1 MLWRPVS
8 TMQSE
13 LKALFSLWKKKKCKV
28 SVDDSD
34 SSYRFLL
41 LFFNLFSLQ
50 ECKSPNEIRINNS
63 KLVSFEWKVGMSGG
77 VDQTPDKAWA
87 DSSIAEGLRDL
98 QLKLVWTWKILPWN
112 PYARSFYFYSHVC
125 STYTLAMR
133 IRKSWEANQESKGTM
148 YQAVSILP
156 SDVLHGKE
164 PKVWRAHKLVP
175 RWQRN
180 TKVVFGGEF
189 SIFYTCSLRAV
200 HIHSYILFIFIS
212 VMPVFHKIGHF
223 GSVSLYSR

>member
-1 MLWRPVS
+1 
-8 TMQSE
+8 
-13 LKALFSLWKKKKCKV
+13 
-28 SVDDSD
+28 
-34 SSYRFLL
+34 
-41 LFFNLFSLQ
+41 
-50 ECKSPNEIRINNS
+50 
-63 KLVSFEWKVGMSGG
+63 
-77 VDQTPDKAWA
+77 
-87 DSSIAEGLRDL
+87 
-98 QLKLVWTWKILPWN
+98 
-112 PYARSFYFYSHVC
+112 
-125 STYTLAMR
+125 MR
-133 IRKSWEANQESKGTM
+133 IRKSWEAKPREQRTM

-212 VMPVFHKIGHF
+212 LCLFFINWVTLVLWELVFTVRIITRFLERVTSGERRIVCSVLNRVGLFPTPWTVIHRALSVCGIFQVWILEWVAIHYARDSTWDQTVSVKF
-223 GSVSLYSR
+223 AGSKLSRNS